1 MTPQEKPI
9 EEINTAEPEVIAAQK
24 AGDED
29 RLMRGENPETAYLED
44 AEHWAGVYR
53 ELLAFKLDLLDFTKG
68 RIARMTAPASNELA
82 TTDLVIM
89 EAEYGRL
96 KSRSDF
102 WENRR
107 RELGSQA

>member
-1 MTPQEKPI
+1 MSQRNESAPP
-9 EEINTAEPEVIAAQK
+9 EPEVVAAQK

-29 RLMRGENPETAYLED
+29 RLMRGENPDTTFLED
-44 AEHWAGVYR
+44 VEHWVGVYS
-53 ELLAFKLDLLDFTKG
+53 ELLAFKQDLLDFTKG
-68 RIARMTAPASNELA
+68 RIATMQPSASNELA

-96 KSRSDF
+96 RSRHDF

-107 RELGSQA
+107 RELAG

>member
-1 MTPQEKPI
+1 MTDNRRGDSGPP
-9 EEINTAEPEVIAAQK
+9 EPEVVAAKK

-29 RLMRGENPETAYLED
+29 RLMRGENPGTTYLED

-53 ELLAFKLDLLDFTKG
+53 ELLAFKQDLLSFTKE
-68 RIARMTAPASNELA
+68 RIARMKPPASNELA

-89 EAEYGRL
+89 EAEHKRL
-96 KSRSDF
+96 RSRFDF

-107 RELGSQA
+107 RELAS